1 MDTLLSLKVFRE
13 VVQQGSFT
21 RAADKLGISNA
32 MASKHVSHLESS
44 IQAKLLQRNSRNLH
58 LTEAGEEYYRQ
69 CSYALETLE
78 SAAEKAAGGADTP
91 QGLLRITMP
100 QWFATPRVSNW
111 LAEYRRLYPEVALE
125 LALANRQT
133 DLIADGFDLALRVSK
148 EPNPSLIVKP
158 LADIRFFLVAAP
170 DYLRRHGVPA
180 TVAEAAQH
188 QAVLPSYTDMSCV
201 EFTRNGHTE
210 ILELNA
216 NIYSDNTLM
225 CRKMIQAGCGIGY
238 LPEWTV
244 CNDLSEGKLVRLLP
258 DYQTLTVKLYAA
270 YVDRAFLSA
279 KVRSMIDFLVT
290 KTQEAE

>member
-21 RAADKLGISNA
+21 RAADKLDISTA
-32 MASKHVSHLESS
+32 MASKHVSHLENSVK
-44 IQAKLLQRNSRNLH
+44 AKLLHRNSRNLH

-78 SAAEKAAGGADTP
+78 SAAERAASGTDTP

-100 QWFATPRVSNW
+100 QWFATPRVAGW
-111 LAEYRRLYPEVALE
+111 LAEYRRRYPEVALE
-125 LALANRQT
+125 LALANRKI
-133 DLIADGFDLALRVSK
+133 DLIADGFDLALRVPN
-148 EPNPSLIVKP
+148 EPHPSLIVKP
-158 LADIRFFLVAAP
+158 LADIRFLLVAAP

-180 TVAEAAQH
+180 TPAEAAQH
-188 QAVLPSYTDMSCV
+188 QAVLPSYTDMSHV
-201 EFTRNGHTE
+201 AFSRNGHTE
-210 ILELNA
+210 TLALQA
-216 NIYSDNTLM
+216 AVHSDNTLM

-244 CNDLSEGKLVRLLP
+244 CNDLREGKLVRLLP
-258 DYQTLTVKLYAA
+258 DYHMPPIKLYAA

-279 KVRSMIDFLVT
+279 KVRSFIDFLVE
-290 KTQEAE
+290 KTQETE